1 MVYEL
6 RKKAE
11 EELLNHIAPFWLKL
25 IDNEN
30 GGFYGEVS
38 YDLKINKESVKG
50 GIQTSRILWFFSA
63 AYCATKNEEYKKAA
77 THIYEFLRDKL
88 FD

>member
-63 AYCATKNEEYKKAA
+63 RIVQQRMKNIRRLQPY
-77 THIYEFLRDKL
+77 L
-88 FD
+88 